1 MVVFGSWELALNLVG
16 RLDPRETPKTAQI
29 EQERGALEWIEIKRS
44 LTSPVIALLWAIS
57 IAALWCGWAVLT
69 HLAQSGPRED
79 VLTDVVTRV
88 THVYVRIVHNLH
100 VEGLE
105 NLPASNTPGK
115 LVVVANH
122 TAGVDPL
129 LIQAV
134 CPFFVRWMMAKD
146 MQLPLFGIFWN
157 WADVITV
164 DRSQREVGGTRE
176 AIRHLADGGVVGIFP
191 EGMLERPPRELM
203 PFIPGIGVIV
213 NRSKAP
219 VLPVIIEGTPQVDPA
234 WSSLWRSSRS
244 TIRFM
249 PVIQYDQLGLR
260 SSAIADDL
268 RKRYA
273 GWTQWPMNDDPP
285 PTFPGGKSKGA
296 RADVATV

>member
-1 MVVFGSWELALNLVG
+1 M
-16 RLDPRETPKTAQI
+16 
-29 EQERGALEWIEIKRS
+29 
-44 LTSPVIALLWAIS
+44 IALLWAIS
-57 IAALWCGWAVLT
+57 IAALWCGWVVLT

-79 VLTDVVTRV
+79 VLTGVATRLTRLYARV
-88 THVYVRIVHNLH
+88 VHNLR

-134 CPFFVRWMMAKD
+134 CPFFIRWMMAKD
-146 MQLPLFGIFWN
+146 MQLPMFGIFWK
-157 WADVITV
+157 WAEVITV
-164 DRSQREVGGTRE
+164 DRTQRDVGSARK
-176 AIRHLADGGVVGIFP
+176 AIRYLADGGVIGIFP

-213 NRSKAP
+213 QRSKAR

-249 PVIQYDQLGLR
+249 PVIDYDTLGLR
-260 SSAIADDL
+260 SSAISEDL
-268 RKRYA
+268 RKRYSD
-273 GWTQWPMNDDPP
+273 WTQWPMNDDPL
-285 PTFPGGKSKGA
+285 PTFTGGKSKGV
-296 RADVATV
+296 RADAAASIYERPVLPKPPVPRAVAVSASTCSMRT